1 MSNAQSVILNSQWYF
16 LPLDTERDSLY
27 QEGEGKWRI
36 SLKNKMP
43 DELKNEITTYL
54 TEVKADLDN
63 YLTWAMSEV
72 SMGSDTGK
80 AAEVVE
86 DTIHR
91 LMTIAYY
98 LATFFE
104 DADPS
109 LILADLASE
118 VSEEHGTDPNF
129 LSGRNAM
136 ADPPNRT
143 RH

>member
-1 MSNAQSVILNSQWYF
+1 
-16 LPLDTERDSLY
+16 
-27 QEGEGKWRI
+27 
-36 SLKNKMP
+36 MP
-43 DELKNEITTYL
+43 DELKNEIMTYL
-54 TEVKADLDN
+54 TEVKADLEN

-72 SMGSDTGK
+72 SMGNDPGK

-91 LMTIAYY
+91 FMTIAYY

-109 LILADLASE
+109 HILADLAME

-129 LSGRNAM
+129 LSGRSPV

>member
-1 MSNAQSVILNSQWYF
+1 M
-16 LPLDTERDSLY
+16 
-27 QEGEGKWRI
+27 
-36 SLKNKMP
+36 KNKMP
-43 DELKNEITTYL
+43 DELKKEITTYL
-54 TEVKADLDN
+54 TEVKADLEN

-72 SMGSDTGK
+72 SMGGDTAK

-118 VSEEHGTDPNF
+118 VSEEHGAETNF
-129 LSGRNAM
+129 LSGRTAM

>member
-1 MSNAQSVILNSQWYF
+1 M
-16 LPLDTERDSLY
+16 
-27 QEGEGKWRI
+27 
-36 SLKNKMP
+36 KNKMP

-54 TEVKADLDN
+54 TEVKEDLEN
-63 YLTWAMSEV
+63 YLSWAISEV
-72 SMGSDTGK
+72 SMGSDSSK

-91 LMTIAYY
+91 LLTIAYY

-118 VSEEHGTDPNF
+118 VTEEHGTDPNF
-129 LSGRNAM
+129 LSGRSVL